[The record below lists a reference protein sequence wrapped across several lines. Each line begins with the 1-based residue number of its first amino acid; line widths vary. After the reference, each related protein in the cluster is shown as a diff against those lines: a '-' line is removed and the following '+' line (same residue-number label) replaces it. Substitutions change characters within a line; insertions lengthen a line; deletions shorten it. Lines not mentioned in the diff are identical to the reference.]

1 MEIKELQKTYHTP
14 KTKTVRLDI
23 MSVLC
28 GSQDGPKYVGNSS
41 TEQLDEV
48 DLSESIW

>member
-1 MEIKELQKTYHTP
+1 MEIKELQETYHTP
-14 KTKTVRLDI
+14 KTKTVRLGI

-28 GSQDGPKYVGNSS
+28 GSQYGVGSPS

>member
-1 MEIKELQKTYHTP
+1 MEIKELQKTYYAP
-14 KTKTVRLDI
+14 KTKTVRLGI

-28 GSQDGPKYVGNSS
+28 GSQDGVGNSS